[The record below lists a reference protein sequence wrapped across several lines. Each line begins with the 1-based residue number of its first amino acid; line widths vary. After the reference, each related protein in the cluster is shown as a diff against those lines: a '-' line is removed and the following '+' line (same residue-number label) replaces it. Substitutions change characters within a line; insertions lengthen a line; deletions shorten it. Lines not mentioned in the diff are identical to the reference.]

1 MRESNSVLER
11 DGRGRRAQARLR
23 LVDGGAARGDQCRYR
38 RDACGACGRRE
49 SGRAGGSG
57 AAEPAPRLA
66 DAGRVFGSRDGGVAE
81 AERAPPR
88 VQSQARPFLTD
99 GQARRPS
106 PADGTQGVLG
116 RTLRYTPASGN
127 SAGDRRMRT
136 TSVTA
141 ALCGLLLTASLA
153 FAQPP
158 GGARRGPPPEPSLMT
173 YELAAAAMAAAEAHA
188 REN

>member
-1 MRESNSVLER
+1 
-11 DGRGRRAQARLR
+11 
-23 LVDGGAARGDQCRYR
+23 
-38 RDACGACGRRE
+38 
-49 SGRAGGSG
+49 
-57 AAEPAPRLA
+57 
-66 DAGRVFGSRDGGVAE
+66 
-81 AERAPPR
+81 
-88 VQSQARPFLTD
+88 
-99 GQARRPS
+99 
-106 PADGTQGVLG
+106 
-116 RTLRYTPASGN
+116 RYTPASGN

-188 REN
+188 RENGWASTIRITDQNDNVVMGHRLDNANPFTAMIAERKTLTVSRSGMTSAEYGAKAQADEMEEI